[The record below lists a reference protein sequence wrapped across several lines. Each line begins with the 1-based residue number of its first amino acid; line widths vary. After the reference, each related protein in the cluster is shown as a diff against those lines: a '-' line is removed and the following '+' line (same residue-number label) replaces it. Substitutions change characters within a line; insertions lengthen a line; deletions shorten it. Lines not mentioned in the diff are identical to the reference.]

1 MKNKTVYLLM
11 VLASFFW
18 AGAFIAGKLGINALS
33 PVLLTFFRMG
43 LASMILFPILIQK
56 QPKTWKINSGQLKI
70 VIATGLI
77 GMIGYHMFFFSALK
91 YTTASKAAMI
101 NASNPLITAFLAS
114 LFVSEKLTFKKI
126 FFIFTALLSVI
137 FILINGN
144 IENLLTLTLN
154 KGDLLMLCGTFSWAT
169 YSVIVRKFI
178 GGFGALK
185 LSAYTFLSSTIMI
198 APFAIITFIKTNAIS
213 VGLNP
218 YLAVIYMALF
228 PTVMGYLIQQYA
240 IGQIGASKT
249 ALFINLVPIISTLL
263 AVVLLHEMVHLYHL
277 VSLFG
282 IIISVIGFNR
292 VRVQ

>member
-43 LASMILFPILIQK
+43 LASMILFPILVQK

-154 KGDLLMLCGTFSWAT
+154 KGDLLMLCGTFSWAM

-178 GGFGALK
+178 SGFGALK

-263 AVVLLHEMVHLYHL
+263 AVILLHEMVHLYHL

>member
-11 VLASFFW
+11 ILATFFW

-56 QPKTWKINSGQLKI
+56 QPKTWKINSSQLKT

-77 GMIGYHMFFFSALK
+77 GMIGYHMFFFSALQ
-91 YTTASKAAMI
+91 YTTASKASMI

-114 LFVSEKLTFKKI
+114 LFVSEKLTLKKI

-144 IENLLTLTLN
+144 LENLLTLTLN
-154 KGDLLMLCGTFSWAT
+154 KGDLLMLCGTFSWAI
-169 YSVIVRKFI
+169 YSVIVRKYI
-178 GGFGALK
+178 GQFGALK

-218 YLAVIYMALF
+218 YLAVIYMAIF
-228 PTVMGYLIQQYA
+228 PTVIGYLIQQYA

-249 ALFINLVPIISTLL
+249 ALFINLVPIISTML
-263 AVVLLHEMVHLYHL
+263 AVILLNEAVHLYHL
-277 VSLFG
+277 VSLIG
-282 IIISVIGFNR
+282 IILSVIGFNR
-292 VRVQ
+292 VKVQ

>member
-11 VLASFFW
+11 ILATFFW

-33 PVLLTFFRMG
+33 PTLLTFFRMG
-43 LASMILFPILIQK
+43 LASLILFPVLIHKHPQ
-56 QPKTWKINSGQLKI
+56 TWKINSDQLKI

-114 LFVSEKLTFKKI
+114 LFVSEKLTLKKI

-154 KGDLLMLCGTFSWAT
+154 KGDLLMLCGTLSWAI
-169 YSVIVRKFI
+169 YSVIVRKYI
-178 GGFGALK
+178 RQFGALK
-185 LSAYTFLSSTIMI
+185 LSAYTFLSSTIML
-198 APFAIITFIKTNAIS
+198 APFALITFVKTNAIA

-218 YLAVIYMALF
+218 YLAVIYMAIF
-228 PTVMGYLIQQYA
+228 PTVIGYLIQQYA

-263 AVVLLHEMVHLYHL
+263 AVILLNETVHFYHL
-277 VSLFG
+277 VSLIG
-282 IIISVIGFNR
+282 IILSVIGFNR
-292 VRVQ
+292 VKV